1 MEERA
6 TIARELHDSIAQ
18 SLSCM
23 KMQVSC
29 LQMQDEGMPESSK
42 QLLSQIRNELNT
54 SWIQLRELLTTFRLQ
69 LTEPGLRPAL
79 ESSCQEFSAVL
90 GFPVK
95 LDYQLPPRFVPSH
108 RAIHVLQ
115 IAREALSN
123 VLKHAEATAVTVT
136 VSCR

>member
-54 SWIQLRELLTTFRLQ
+54 SWVQLRELLTTFRLQ

-79 ESSCQEFSAVL
+79 ESSCQEFSARL

-108 RAIHVLQ
+108 RGRSICCKLPV
-115 IAREALSN
+115 
-123 VLKHAEATAVTVT
+123 KP
-136 VSCR
+136 